1 MRPIWRPRSVKG
13 YLLAWII
20 VPITVFI
27 VIDSFTLYRNT
38 LDSANAAYDRML
50 VTTAYSI
57 GDSLR
62 IDNKRLQIPVSYAA
76 LEVHEAEYSTRM
88 IYRINELDSSF
99 LAGDHDLPPYRTKPK
114 AWPSAPTLLEIYESQ
129 YGNARVRVAAVF
141 QPLPSLPSLSSAG
154 SHDGTIIQ
162 IAEPME
168 NRTNVVRKVLF
179 GTLIRQTMLL
189 VTVLLVTTIVVNRAL
204 RPLTSLKKRLD
215 LRRDEDLSPL
225 EATTAPKELQ
235 PVISALNQLMARLQ
249 RLLGLQ
255 KRFVSDA
262 SHQLRTPLAVLKAQ
276 VQSGLCGD
284 APAEQV
290 IREISVTVDR
300 ATNLANQL
308 LSLAKVEQMRGKGE
322 KELCDLS
329 TIAQDVA
336 IDLSPLIS
344 EKNIDFSLD
353 ACPAWTLGHPWM
365 IGEMIANLL
374 NNAIRHTPQ
383 DGALGINI
391 DQDAT
396 HVFLHVWDTGEGLST
411 DIEAKVF
418 EPFSGVHHSKGGGL
432 GLTICSE
439 IADSMGAVLTLKN
452 RIQEGA
458 VVGLDA
464 MVQFVRSVRPDG
476 ADDSGAPNDLA

>member
-1 MRPIWRPRSVKG
+1 MRPSWRPQSVKS

-62 IDNKRLQIPVSYAA
+62 IDNRRLQIPVSYAA

-99 LAGDHDLPPYRTKPK
+99 LAGDRDLPAYSARPK
-114 AWPSAPTLLEIYESQ
+114 NWPTAPTLLEIYESQ
-129 YGNARVRVAAVF
+129 YGNAPVRVAAVF
-141 QPLPSLPSLSSAG
+141 QPLASLASGGA
-154 SHDGTIIQ
+154 HDGTIIQ
-162 IAEPME
+162 IAEPIE

-179 GTLIRQTMLL
+179 GTLIRQSMLL
-189 VTVLLVTTIVVNRAL
+189 ITVLLVTTIVVNRAL
-204 RPLTSLKKRLD
+204 RPLTILEKRLD
-215 LRRDEDLSPL
+215 MRQDDDLSPL
-225 EATTAPKELQ
+225 ETTTAPKELQ
-235 PVISALNQLMARLQ
+235 PMIAALNQLMARLQ

-290 IREISVTVDR
+290 IREISSTVDR

-322 KELCDLS
+322 KERCDLS

-344 EKNIDFSLD
+344 EKNIDFSLE
-353 ACPAWTLGHPWM
+353 AVPAWTLGHPWM

-374 NNAIRHTPQ
+374 NNAIRHTPP

-391 DQDAT
+391 HADDS
-396 HVFLHVWDTGEGLST
+396 HVHLHVWDTGEGLSG
-411 DIEAKVF
+411 DIETKVF

-439 IADSMGAVLTLKN
+439 IADSMGAELTLRN
-452 RIQEGA
+452 RLKDGRVI
-458 VVGLDA
+458 GLDA
-464 MVQFVRSVRPDG
+464 TVRFQRVEEPISPT
-476 ADDSGAPNDLA
+476 A

>member
-1 MRPIWRPRSVKG
+1 MRPIWRPLSVKG

-20 VPITVFI
+20 VPITIFI
-27 VIDSFTLYRNT
+27 VIDSVALYRNT

-57 GDSLR
+57 GDSLH

-99 LAGDHDLPPYRTKPK
+99 LAGDRDLPPYTAKPN
-114 AWPSAPTLLEIYESQ
+114 AWPAAPALLEIYESQ
-129 YGNARVRVAAVF
+129 YGNASVRVAAVF
-141 QPLPSLPSLSSAG
+141 QPLSLAG

-168 NRTNVVRKVLF
+168 NRTNVVRKILF
-179 GTLIRQTMLL
+179 GTLIRQAMLL

-204 RPLTSLKKRLD
+204 RPLNSLKKLLD

-225 EATTAPKELQ
+225 ESATAPKELQ
-235 PVISALNQLMARLQ
+235 PVISALNLLMARLQ

-322 KELCDLS
+322 KEQCDLS

-383 DGALGINI
+383 DGSLSINI
-391 DQDAT
+391 HPNGT
-396 HVFLHVWDTGEGLST
+396 HVYLHVRDTGEGLST
-411 DIEAKVF
+411 DIETKVF

-452 RIQEGA
+452 RIQDGS
-458 VVGLDA
+458 VVGMDA
-464 MVQFVRSVRPDG
+464 TVQFESSVRN
-476 ADDSGAPNDLA
+476 AHREATDDSRALNNLT